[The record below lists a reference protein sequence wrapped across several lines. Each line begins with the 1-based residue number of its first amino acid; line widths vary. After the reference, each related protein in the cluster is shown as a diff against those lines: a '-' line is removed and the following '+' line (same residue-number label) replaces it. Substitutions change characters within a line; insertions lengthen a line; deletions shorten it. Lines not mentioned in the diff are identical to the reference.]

1 MFRRLFTSPLFF
13 NRLFKTSLFTYT
25 LYNLSNNLIL
35 KNHSDPQC
43 FTFKSDDSVDPIN
56 SLLSQ
61 VVKVAV
67 DGDTLGYAFC
77 IEENI
82 LVTVR

>member
-1 MFRRLFTSPLFF
+1 MFRQLLSNKLFI
-13 NRLFKTSLFTYT
+13 NKLFKTALYT
-25 LYNLSNNLIL
+25 LTIYNSSNYIITEKYL
-35 KNHSDPQC
+35 KPKC
-43 FTFKSDDSVDPIN
+43 FTFKVDDNVDPIN

>member
-1 MFRRLFTSPLFF
+1 MFRRIFSHPFF
-13 NRLFKTSLFTYT
+13 LNRLFKTSLFTYT
-25 LYNLSNNLIL
+25 LFNISNNLIL
-35 KNHSDPQC
+35 KKYQKTHC
-43 FTFKSDDSVDPIN
+43 FTFKGDDSVDPIN

-77 IEENI
+77 I
-82 LVTVR
+82 